1 VNDAR
6 LTPSTRALSLVLL
19 LLVFGCGKR
28 PLERSEIGGQVT
40 LDGKL
45 LKEGSILF
53 TPMAGTKGTVAGGRI
68 ENGRYR
74 LSAANGPAIGWNSVT
89 INAARKTGK
98 KLPQS
103 LGSQN
108 GKPVDAVVEAVAPR
122 FNSDTILKVNI
133 EPGTNTA
140 DFAVE
145 SQ

>member
-6 LTPSTRALSLVLL
+6 LAPSTRAICLVLL

-28 PLERSEIGGQVT
+28 PLERGEIGGQVT
-40 LDGKL
+40 LDGQL

-74 LSAANGPAIGWNSVT
+74 LSAANGPAIGWNSVAIT
-89 INAARKTGK
+89 ASRKTGAT
-98 KLPQS
+98 LPQA

-122 FNSDTILKVNI
+122 FNSETILKV
-133 EPGTNTA
+133 EVKPGENSA
-140 DFAVE
+140 DFAVK
-145 SQ
+145 SP